1 MILSIRL
8 PKKGVSMFRKKIPA
22 MIVLVCLV
30 FASACNL
37 PGQGPAAAGTPP
49 VENLPIETQVA
60 LMVASTL
67 TSQANLAG
75 GMTATQEA
83 LATNTPEFTP
93 TPTLSPTQTS
103 TLTPSVPMVTVSVN
117 TNCRSGPSTVYD
129 ILGVMMVGHQ
139 AQVVGRSTLSDT
151 MIIQLPSNLNVT
163 CWLWAGNATV
173 SGDTSGLP
181 VFPIPATPTPKF
193 SPTPQVSFSVA
204 YASTDFCLGLYRVK
218 FKITNTGILTWESDQ
233 VSVTDQAT
241 SVTKTITYDNFPYYS
256 ASCDTGAD
264 LNLEKGEVGYT
275 TSDGF
280 VVNPAGH
287 AMAALIQVCSQ
298 DGMVGTC
305 LQKSITFTP

>member
-1 MILSIRL
+1 
-8 PKKGVSMFRKKIPA
+8 MFRKKLPV
-22 MIVLVCLV
+22 MIILACLV
-30 FASACNL
+30 FTSACNL
-37 PGQGPAAAGTPP
+37 PGVQPAAAGTPP

-60 LMVASTL
+60 LMVEATLAAQTVLADAS
-67 TSQANLAG
+67 
-75 GMTATQEA
+75 TATQA
-83 LATNTPEFTP
+83 AQATNTPAFTP
-93 TPTLSPTQTS
+93 TPTLSPTQTY
-103 TLTPSVPMVTVSVN
+103 TPTSSVPMVTVSVN
-117 TNCRSGPSTVYD
+117 TNCRSGPNTSYG
-129 ILGVMMVGHQ
+129 ILGVMTVGQQ
-139 AQVVGRSTLSDT
+139 AEVVGRSTLSDT
-151 MIIQLPSNLNVT
+151 MIIRLPSDLNVT

-173 SGDTSGLP
+173 TGDTSGLP
-181 VFPIPATPTPKF
+181 VVPIPATPTAKF
-193 SPTPQVSFSVA
+193 SPTPQVSFSVV
-204 YASTDFCLGLYRVK
+204 YASTDFCAGLYRVK

-256 ASCDTGAD
+256 STCDTGVD

-280 VVNPAGH
+280 AVNPAGH

>member
-1 MILSIRL
+1 
-8 PKKGVSMFRKKIPA
+8 MFRKKIPA
-22 MIVLVCLV
+22 LIVLVCLV
-30 FASACNL
+30 FVSACSL
-37 PGQGPAAAGTPP
+37 PGQQPAAAGTPP
-49 VENLPIETQVA
+49 VGNIPIETQVA
-60 LMVASTL
+60 VMVQATL
-67 TSQANLAG
+67 TAQANLANA
-75 GMTATQEA
+75 MTATQAA

-93 TPTLSPTQTS
+93 TPTLTPTQTY

-117 TNCRSGPSTVYD
+117 TNCRSGPNTAYD
-129 ILGVMMVGHQ
+129 ILGVMKVGEK

-151 MIIQLPSNLNVT
+151 MIIQLPSNQNIT

-173 SGDTSGLP
+173 TGETSGLP
-181 VFPIPATPTPKF
+181 VFPIPATPTTQF
-193 SPTPQVSFSVA
+193 SPTQQIAFSVV
-204 YASTDFCLGLYRVK
+204 YASTDFCAGLYRVK
-218 FKITNTGILTWESDQ
+218 FKITNTGVLTWESDQ

-256 ASCDTGAD
+256 ASCDAGAD

-280 VVNPAGH
+280 AVNPAGH